1 VGPVTSKAA
10 PSATDAAPQQRRRGK
25 ALEDALLDAA
35 WNELIRA
42 GYSAMTMESV
52 AAQAQTSRPVL
63 YRRWGT
69 KAELVMAALHH
80 YDESTQVSVPNTGS
94 FREDIIEL
102 MREGNR
108 RRSALAAVMSIQ
120 MAGFYEETGA
130 TPADLRE
137 RLLGGRTSSLDVVV
151 ERAAERGEIDATRL
165 TARMKRF
172 PFDLFRNE
180 LMMRLEAVP
189 ERVILEIVDDIY
201 LPLVM
206 KR

>member
-1 VGPVTSKAA
+1 
-10 PSATDAAPQQRRRGK
+10 
-25 ALEDALLDAA
+25 
-35 WNELIRA
+35 
-42 GYSAMTMESV
+42 MTMESV

-80 YDESTQVSVPNTGS
+80 YDESTQVSAPNTGS